1 MRTVDPVK
9 HNERRQ
15 EILTAAKRC
24 FARDGLKGAS
34 MSSICAE
41 ARMSPGHLYHYFESK
56 NAILSAVTQM
66 VLEEIA
72 RDYGRTMETSD
83 ALANLISQA
92 MIDRVREDTG
102 GHVLIIDMLA
112 DADRNSV
119 VADILQEYSARMQAL
134 MADFLREGQANN
146 RIDRSLDPG
155 ATAAIII
162 ALVDGVKM
170 MGLRQPGVDRVKA
183 IEMLRVLLLRFLTP
197 PAAAAVKKEPCVAA
211 RSALEP
217 G

>member
-1 MRTVDPVK
+1 
-9 HNERRQ
+9 
-15 EILTAAKRC
+15 
-24 FARDGLKGAS
+24 
-34 MSSICAE
+34 
-41 ARMSPGHLYHYFESK
+41 MSPGHLYHYFESK

-83 ALANLISQA
+83 ALATLISEA
-92 MIDRVREDTG
+92 MMDRVREDTG

-119 VADILQEYSARMQAL
+119 VADILQDYSARMQEL
-134 MADFLREGQANN
+134 MADFLREGQANT
-146 RIDRSLDPG
+146 RIDPSLDPT

-197 PAAAAVKKEPCVAA
+197 TGAPAGEERRVAA
-211 RSALEP
+211 RSSLEP
-217 G
+217 V

>member
-1 MRTVDPVK
+1 MRTVDPIK
-9 HNERRQ
+9 HNEKRQ
-15 EILTAAKRC
+15 EILNAAKRC
-24 FARDGLKGAS
+24 FARDGLKSAS

-41 ARMSPGHLYHYFESK
+41 ARMSPGHLYHYFASK
-56 NAILSAVTQM
+56 NEILSAVMQM

-83 ALANLISQA
+83 ALATLISEA
-92 MIDRVREDTG
+92 MMDRVREDTG

-119 VADILQEYSARMQAL
+119 VADILQDYSARMQEL
-134 MADFLREGQANN
+134 MADFLREGQANT
-146 RIDRSLDPG
+146 RIDPSLDPA

-197 PAAAAVKKEPCVAA
+197 TGAPAEGEPRVAA
-211 RSALEP
+211 RSSLEP
-217 G
+217 V